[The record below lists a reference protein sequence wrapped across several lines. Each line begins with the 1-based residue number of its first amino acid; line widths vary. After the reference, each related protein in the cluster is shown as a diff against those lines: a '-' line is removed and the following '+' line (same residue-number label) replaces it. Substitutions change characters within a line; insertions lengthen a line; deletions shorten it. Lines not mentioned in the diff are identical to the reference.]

1 MGYMMCM
8 EGVWGVHAH
17 SAQVIVSLVVYSKI
31 PPVCTYMYMYVYM
44 CNTEMC
50 TCLLY
55 TSDAADE

>member
-17 SAQVIVSLVVYSKI
+17 SAQVIVQYDTLVVYSKI

-44 CNTEMC
+44 
-50 TCLLY
+50 Y
-55 TSDAADE
+55 VY